1 MSSRI
6 NDDKMHE
13 RYFILENIFLMK
25 TVVEYLLFLI
35 EFQCFVWIV
44 NFKLHTSLSFFLFY
58 FSRIT
63 GMLAGYVSYKVSR
76 RTVLILQNILF
87 NFFLF

>member
-44 NFKLHTSLSFFLFY
+44 NF
-58 FSRIT
+58 
-63 GMLAGYVSYKVSR
+63 
-76 RTVLILQNILF
+76 
-87 NFFLF
+87 